1 MAIAQALLPEFDHE
15 MATTRKMLERFPEEK
30 VDWKPHDTC
39 MTLGRLAGHVAE
51 IPAWTIPTIAQDK
64 LELDPSTFTP
74 SVLNSRTETLKKFDE
89 TVKAAR
95 ATIAGASDEALMK
108 PWSLVVSGKTVMTL
122 PKAAVL
128 RSFVMSHMIHHRGQL
143 AAFYR
148 IAGVPVPS
156 IYGPSKDEQA
166 F

>member
-51 IPAWTIPTIAQDK
+51 IPAWTIPTIAQEK

-89 TVKAAR
+89 TVTAAR

-108 PWSLVVSGKTVMTL
+108 PWSLVVAGKTVMTL

-156 IYGPSKDEQA
+156 IYGPSKDEQT